1 MAKKAGFNFY
11 WILVILAVLFII
23 FYLEIPGGPKNW
35 ELHELKKAIEAN
47 KVVEVTF
54 EQSGEI
60 TGVYREPGSGEED
73 LRKRFKTIYV
83 TTDRDYI
90 SEVRRLLE
98 AKDIPHQGK
107 QPNSLTKNLHWI
119 LLILIAVVFW
129 ILIVRQ
135 MRRTDTTVMSFG
147 KSKAKITAEKDTN
160 TSFEDVAGCQEA
172 KEELQEIIQFL
183 RSPKKFQVLGGKI
196 PKGVLLVGS
205 PGTGK
210 TLIARAIAGEAGVPF
225 FSISGSDFVEMFVGV
240 GAARVRDL
248 FNQAKTKAPCIVF
261 IDEIDA
267 VGRQRFAGIGGG
279 HDEREQTLNQ
289 LLVEMDGFESPKGVI
304 IIAATNRPDVLDP
317 ALLRPG
323 RFDRRVVVDS
333 PDINGREEIL
343 QVHTKGKPLHTEVDL
358 AVVARQTPGF
368 SGADLANVVNEA
380 ALLAA
385 RRDGTS
391 ITMEDLE
398 HAVDRVI
405 AGPERKSRVISEKE
419 KEIVA
424 YHEAGH
430 ALVNERIE
438 DADPVHKVSIIP
450 RGYGIGG
457 FTMSL
462 PEEDRYLNTRK
473 ELLSRIT
480 VLLGGR
486 SSEELR
492 FEEISTGAANDLE
505 VASNIARAMVCQY
518 GMSDKVGPL
527 TFGENTKQVF
537 LGRDFNRDHAFSQ
550 ETYQTIDSEVKRIVS
565 ECHDRARKV
574 LKEEEHLLRNIAEA
588 LKVYETI
595 TREELLKILAGEE
608 LPAPKKAVSAEPES
622 GETEAEA
629 DAPETSDRTD
639 GEPGGDPGLSTAG
652 A

>member
-1 MAKKAGFNFY
+1 LEEASLAKKTGFNFY
-11 WILVILAVLFII
+11 WILIIIAVLFFIYI
-23 FYLEIPGGPKNW
+23 LEFPGGPKQW
-35 ELHELKKAIEAN
+35 SYSELLAAIDAD
-47 KVVEVTF
+47 KVTGKVTIGQAGDIRGTYKEPSDKEDAPPHRF
-54 EQSGEI
+54 L
-60 TGVYREPGSGEED
+60 TVYSPTDKDVISD
-73 LRKRFKTIYV
+73 LRHK
-83 TTDRDYI
+83 
-90 SEVRRLLE
+90 LL
-98 AKDIPHQGK
+98 AKKIDVEYKLPSGLGQ
-107 QPNSLTKNLHWI
+107 NLHWI

-147 KSKAKITAEKDTN
+147 KSKAKITAEKETN
-160 TSFEDVAGCQEA
+160 TTFEDVAGCQEA

-196 PKGVLLVGS
+196 PKGVLLVGP

-289 LLVEMDGFESPKGVI
+289 LLVEMDGFESQKGVI
-304 IIAATNRPDVLDP
+304 IIAATNRHDVLDP

-323 RFDRRVVVDS
+323 RFDRRVVVDT
-333 PDINGREEIL
+333 PDIKGREEIL
-343 QVHTKGKPLHTEVDL
+343 RVHVKGKPVDRNVDL

-385 RRDGTS
+385 RRDARQIEMS
-391 ITMEDLE
+391 DFES
-398 HAVDRVI
+398 AVDRVI
-405 AGPERKSRVISEKE
+405 AGPERKSRVISDKE

-430 ALVNERIE
+430 ALVAERVE
-438 DADPVHKVSIIP
+438 QADPVHKVSIIP
-450 RGYGIGG
+450 RGYGVGG

-462 PEEDRYLNTRK
+462 PEEDRYLHTRQ
-473 ELLSRIT
+473 ELLARVV
-480 VLLGGR
+480 VLMGGR
-486 SSEELR
+486 SAEELV
-492 FEEISTGAANDLE
+492 FNEISTGASNDLE

-518 GMSDKVGPL
+518 GMSDKVGAL
-527 TFGENTKQVF
+527 SFGEHTKQVF
-537 LGRDFNRDHAFSQ
+537 LGRDFSRDHAFSQ
-550 ETYQTIDSEVKRIVS
+550 ETYEAIDSEVRRITT
-565 ECHDRARKV
+565 ECHERARGI
-574 LKEEEHLLRNIAEA
+574 LREEETLLHRIADS
-588 LKVYETI
+588 LKVHETI
-595 TREELLKILAGEE
+595 SREDLLTILKGKD
-608 LPAPKKAVSAEPES
+608 LPAPAPEPLAAPEGPSRDHEPEPS
-622 GETEAEA
+622 PEPAE
-629 DAPETSDRTD
+629 SDDD
-639 GEPGGDPGLSTAG
+639 GRPDS
-652 A
+652 

>member
-35 ELHELKKAIEAN
+35 ELHQLKKAIEAN

-60 TGVYREPGSGEED
+60 TGIYREPGSGEED
-73 LRKRFKTIYV
+73 QRMRFKTV
-83 TTDRDYI
+83 CPTTDRDYVT
-90 SEVRRLLE
+90 EVRRLLE
-98 AKDIPHQGK
+98 AKDIRHKGK

-129 ILIVRQ
+129 VLIVRQ

-492 FEEISTGAANDLE
+492 FDEISTGAANDLE

-518 GMSDKVGPL
+518 GMSDEVGPL
-527 TFGENTKQVF
+527 TFGENSKQVF

-550 ETYQTIDSEVKRIVS
+550 ETYQSIDSEVKRIVV
-565 ECHDRARKV
+565 ECHARARKV
-574 LKEEEHLLRNIAEA
+574 LKKEEHLLKNIAEA
-588 LKVYETI
+588 LKVFETI
-595 TREELLKILAGEE
+595 TREELLKILAGED
-608 LPAPKKAVSAEPES
+608 LPAPKAASVEPES
-622 GETEAEA
+622 NETVAE
-629 DAPETSDRTD
+629 DESSEIPDRT
-639 GEPGGDPGLSTAG
+639 GTEPGGNPDLSTAG

>member
-1 MAKKAGFNFY
+1 ML
-11 WILVILAVLFII
+11 IIIAVLFFIYI
-23 FYLEIPGGPKNW
+23 LELPGGPQQW
-35 ELHELKKAIEAN
+35 SYTELLQAIDAD
-47 KVVEVTF
+47 KLTGVVAIW
-54 EQSGEI
+54 QSGEI
-60 TGVYREPGSGEED
+60 TGTYREPSDKENTPPRRFRTVYAPTDKEVSPE
-73 LRKRFKTIYV
+73 LR
-83 TTDRDYI
+83 
-90 SEVRRLLE
+90 RRLE
-98 AKDIPHQGK
+98 AKKIEYEFK
-107 QPNSLTKNLHWI
+107 QPNSLGQNLHWI

-129 ILIVRQ
+129 VLIVRQ

-147 KSKAKITAEKDTN
+147 KSKAKITAEKETN
-160 TSFEDVAGCQEA
+160 TTFEDVAGCQEA

-183 RSPKKFQVLGGKI
+183 RSPKKFQMLGGKI
-196 PKGVLLVGS
+196 PKGVLLVGP

-210 TLIARAIAGEAGVPF
+210 TLIARAIAGEAAVPF

-289 LLVEMDGFESPKGVI
+289 LLVEMDGFESQKGVI
-304 IIAATNRPDVLDP
+304 IIAATNRHDVLDP

-323 RFDRRVVVDS
+323 RFDRRVVVDT
-333 PDINGREEIL
+333 PDIKGREEIL
-343 QVHTKGKPLHTEVDL
+343 RVHTKGKPIGRSVDL

-385 RRDGTS
+385 RHDAS
-391 ITMEDLE
+391 QIEMSDFES
-398 HAVDRVI
+398 AVDRVI
-405 AGPERKSRVISEKE
+405 AGPERKSRVISDKE

-430 ALVNERIE
+430 ALVAERME

-450 RGYGIGG
+450 RGYGVGG

-473 ELLSRIT
+473 ELLSRVV
-480 VLLGGR
+480 VLMGGR
-486 SSEELR
+486 AAEELV
-492 FEEISTGAANDLE
+492 FKEISTGASNDLE

-518 GMSDKVGPL
+518 GMSEKVGAL
-527 TFGENTKQVF
+527 SFGEHTKQVF
-537 LGRDFNRDHAFSQ
+537 LGRDFSRDHAFSQ
-550 ETYQTIDSEVKRIVS
+550 ETYQAIDSEVRRIVT
-565 ECHDRARKV
+565 ECHERAREI
-574 LKEEEHLLRNIAEA
+574 LRAEETLLHRIADA
-588 LKVYETI
+588 LKVHETLA
-595 TREELLKILAGEE
+595 RVDLLAILDGDDV
-608 LPAPKKAVSAEPES
+608 PARR
-622 GETEAEA
+622 AEA
-629 DAPETSDRTD
+629 PPEETRRHAPDNAPDKAPDSAS
-639 GEPGGDPGLSTAG
+639 PPF
-652 A
+652 